1 MAIRQ
6 RELPNVV
13 AKSGPSRLRV
23 FVRKQWRG
31 LSVLGGVA
39 VTVIVV
45 WVLREGMA
53 RNADQKA
60 SRLYSA
66 AKTADDFRLIL
77 AQVPRSYLTF
87 DIMMNVG
94 NALHDQGKVEE
105 ARAQYQKILEQ
116 YTQGWQAASALCG
129 LGMLDAE
136 RKSFATACAFFKRA
150 LESDPVGIKAPE
162 ALYQWGRCLQAMG
175 DNVAAKEKFERIVS
189 DFPVDALA
197 QDAASRAKR
206 LNLDSFGA
214 GS

>member
-6 RELPNVV
+6 REFPGA
-13 AKSGPSRLRV
+13 AKIGPSPLRV

-31 LSVLGGVA
+31 LSVLGGV
-39 VTVIVV
+39 VMIVLV
-45 WVLREGMA
+45 AWALREGMA

-60 SRLYSA
+60 SGLYSA
-66 AKTADDFRLIL
+66 AKTAEDFRMIL

-105 ARAQYQKILEQ
+105 ARAQYKKISEL
-116 YTQGWQAASALCG
+116 YSQGWQAAAALCA
-129 LGMLDAE
+129 LGILDAE
-136 RKSFATACAFFKRA
+136 KKDFAKAGAFFKRA
-150 LESDPVGIKAPE
+150 VESDPAGAKAPE
-162 ALYQWGRCLQAMG
+162 ALYQWGRSLQALG
-175 DNVAAKEKFERIVS
+175 YKAAAREKFESVTR
-189 DFPVDALA
+189 DFPSDTLS

-206 LNLDSFGA
+206 LNIDSFRS